1 MAKTFDPS
9 DGMGVNTSTATSGQ
23 PVSTMG
29 NPHAGMAAP
38 VAGSPAP
45 PSTPYVPIDNA
56 SMMDPNPVASG
67 PRGGRRAKRGGYAN
81 KGIGGLMTAAFPTD
95 LAGTQATWMEID
107 TYKRTGVAIGTNNSE
122 ADYTATPS
130 AGLNK
135 IALPIPAGTGTSY
148 GHSWDQSDISMVAE
162 AALEFGLPA
171 AREGIAAMGADS
183 NPSSFTGV
191 SKDVLSKAGVGTLK
205 ALEGIMEG
213 VGAEAM
219 AAGGIKSAGD
229 VVAGLGGGPGGLQAA
244 TGVSAFNEV
253 VVHYAGPQFRTFE
266 FSFSLKPK
274 NAADQNTIRR
284 IVRFLK
290 AGSYPALLDSGGI
303 GRVYEIPLFF
313 KIKFMANGTEMQHM
327 HKIGMCALTGLSVKF
342 GGDRFQTFASTNDPV
357 QTDISMSFKE
367 VSLLHKDAVMD
378 GY

>member
-9 DGMGVNTSTATSGQ
+9 DGMGVNTATATPGQ

-162 AALEFGLPA
+162 AALEFGLPEA
-171 AREGIAAMGADS
+171 QRSMNNVPPSRRGDTMGNVTDVMAKAKEGSLGALD
-183 NPSSFTGV
+183 
-191 SKDVLSKAGVGTLK
+191 
-205 ALEGIMEG
+205 GIIKG
-213 VGAEAM
+213 ISAEAM

-229 VVAGLGGGPGGLQAA
+229 VVASVGGGAGGLQAA

-290 AGSYPALLDSGGI
+290 AGSYPALRDSGGI

-313 KIKFMANGTEMQHM
+313 KIKFMANGNEMQHM